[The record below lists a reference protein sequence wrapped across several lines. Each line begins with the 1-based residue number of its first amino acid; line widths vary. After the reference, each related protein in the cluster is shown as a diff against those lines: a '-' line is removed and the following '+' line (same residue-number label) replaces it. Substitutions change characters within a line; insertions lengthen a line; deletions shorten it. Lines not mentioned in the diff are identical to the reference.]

1 MGKVVALVRIMP
13 ESVDVDMKRLEADL
27 RKRLPAI
34 QDVGVEPIA
43 FGLKALKVAVVVEDS
58 EGGTEA
64 VEKALSEVPGVSQAE
79 TVCVNRMI

>member
-1 MGKVVALVRIMP
+1 VCPVPNAERPVHLPEVRF
-13 ESVDVDMKRLEADL
+13 LEADL
-27 RKRLPAI
+27 RKKVPSI

-43 FGLKALKVAVVVEDS
+43 FGLKALKIAVIVEDG

-64 VEKALSEVPGVSQAE
+64 VEEALASVPGVSQAE

>member
-13 ESVDVDMKRLEADL
+13 ESIDVDMKKLEADL
-27 RKRLPAI
+27 KKKVPSI
-34 QDVGVEPIA
+34 QDVGVEPIGY
-43 FGLKALKVAVVVEDS
+43 GLSALKIAVIVNDE
-58 EGGTEA
+58 EGGTDA

>member
-13 ESVDVDMKRLEADL
+13 VSVDVDMERLEADL
-27 RKRLPAI
+27 KKKLPSI

-43 FGLKALKVAVVVEDS
+43 FGLKALKVAVIVEDT

-64 VEKALSEVPGVSQAE
+64 VEKALGEVPGVSQAE
-79 TVCVNRMI
+79 TICVNRMI

>member
-13 ESVDVDMKRLEADL
+13 VSVDVDMKRLEADL
-27 RKRLPAI
+27 RKKLPSI

-43 FGLKALKVAVVVEDS
+43 FGLKALKVAVIVNDE
-58 EGGTEA
+58 EGGTDA
-64 VEKALSEVPGVSQAE
+64 VEKALAEVPGVSQAE

>member
-13 ESVDVDMKRLEADL
+13 ESVDVDMKQLEAGL
-27 RKRLPAI
+27 RKKLPSI

-43 FGLKALKVAVVVEDS
+43 FGLKALKVAVIVEDG

-64 VEKALSEVPGVSQAE
+64 VEKALGEVPGVSQAE

>member
-13 ESVDVDMKRLEADL
+13 ESIDVDMKKLEADL
-27 RKRLPAI
+27 KKKVPSI

-43 FGLKALKVAVVVEDS
+43 YGLSALKIAVIVNDE
-58 EGGTEA
+58 EGGTDA

>member
-13 ESVDVDMKRLEADL
+13 ESVDVDMKKLEADL
-27 RKRLPAI
+27 KRKVPAI

-43 FGLKALKVAVVVEDS
+43 FGLKALKIAVIVEDS

>member
-13 ESVDVDMKRLEADL
+13 DSADVDMKKLEAEL
-27 RKRLPAI
+27 RKKLPSI

-43 FGLKALKVAVVVEDS
+43 FGLKALKIAVIVEDS

-64 VEKALSEVPGVSQAE
+64 VEAALASVPGVSQAE

>member
-13 ESVDVDMKRLEADL
+13 ESVDVDMERLEADL
-27 RKRLPAI
+27 KKKLPSI

-43 FGLKALKVAVVVEDS
+43 YGLKALKVAVIVNDE

-64 VEKALSEVPGVSQAE
+64 VEKALAEVPGVSQAE

>member
-13 ESVDVDMKRLEADL
+13 ESVDVDMKQLEAGL
-27 RKRLPAI
+27 RKKLPSI

-43 FGLKALKVAVVVEDS
+43 FGLKALKVAVIVNDD
-58 EGGTEA
+58 EGGTDA

>member
-13 ESVDVDMKRLEADL
+13 DSADVDMKKLEADL
-27 RKRLPAI
+27 RKKLPAI

-43 FGLKALKVAVVVEDS
+43 FGLKALKIAVIVEDR
-58 EGGTEA
+58 EGGTDA
-64 VEKALSEVPGVSQAE
+64 VEQALAGVPGVSQAE

>member
-13 ESVDVDMKRLEADL
+13 DSADVDMKKLEADL
-27 RKRLPAI
+27 RKKLPSI

-43 FGLKALKVAVVVEDS
+43 FGLKALKIAVIVEDS
-58 EGGTEA
+58 EGGTDA
-64 VEKALSEVPGVSQAE
+64 VEKALADVPGVSQAE

>member
-13 ESVDVDMKRLEADL
+13 ESADVDMKKLEAEL
-27 RKRLPAI
+27 RKKLPSI

-43 FGLKALKVAVVVEDS
+43 FGLKALKIAVIVEDS

-64 VEKALSEVPGVSQAE
+64 VETVLAGVPGVSQAE
-79 TVCVNRMI
+79 TICVNRMI

>member
-13 ESVDVDMKRLEADL
+13 DSADVDMKKLEADL
-27 RKRLPAI
+27 RKKLPAI

-43 FGLKALKVAVVVEDS
+43 FGLKALKIAVIVEDS
-58 EGGTEA
+58 EGGTDA
-64 VEKALSEVPGVSQAE
+64 VEQALAEVPGVSQAE

>member
-13 ESVDVDMKRLEADL
+13 ESADVDMKKLEADL
-27 RKRLPAI
+27 RKKLPSI

-43 FGLKALKVAVVVEDS
+43 FGLKALKIAVIVEDS
-58 EGGTEA
+58 EGGTDA
-64 VEKALSEVPGVSQAE
+64 VEKVLAGVPGVSQAE

>member
-13 ESVDVDMKRLEADL
+13 DSADVDMKKLEGEL
-27 RKRLPAI
+27 RKKVPSI

-43 FGLKALKVAVVVEDS
+43 FGLKALKIAVIVEDS
-58 EGGTEA
+58 EGGTDA
-64 VEKALSEVPGVSQAE
+64 VETALAGVPGVSHAE

>member
-13 ESVDVDMKRLEADL
+13 ESVDVDMEKLEADL
-27 RKRLPAI
+27 RKKLPSI

-43 FGLKALKVAVVVEDS
+43 FGLKALKIAVIVEDN
-58 EGGTEA
+58 EGGTDA
-64 VEKALSEVPGVSQAE
+64 VEQALAAVPGVSQAE

>member
-13 ESVDVDMKRLEADL
+13 ESVDVDMKKLEAEL
-27 RKRLPAI
+27 RKKLPSI

-43 FGLKALKVAVVVEDS
+43 FGLKALKIAVIVEDS

-64 VEKALSEVPGVSQAE
+64 VEAALAGVPGVSQAE